1 VSAAQGSNVRHVTVD
16 SDRAGQR
23 LDNFLISLLG
33 NVPRSLVYRLI
44 RTGQV
49 RVNSSRAKP
58 MQKLKA
64 GDLIRVPPVRLDATA
79 EVRIPTG
86 LVATVR
92 SCIVEQNPDFVILDK
107 PAGLAMHGGTG
118 LSYGLMDAIGEI
130 NPNWRPVHRLDRP
143 TSGLLVIACHH
154 QALVALQKAF
164 VGRTVEKRYLALL
177 HGVLPEDRMPV
188 DAPLKK
194 IQDGSGQRRIIVAED
209 GQTAR
214 STFRVLERLAG
225 FTFVEVSIET
235 GRTHQIRAH
244 AASIGYP
251 VAGDEL
257 YNEQTAE
264 RPAAERISQGSSNK
278 AQQRLSQQLSQQLS
292 HRLFLHSH
300 YLRLPWPDDRIFS
313 SPLPDELSEVLVQ
326 LRDKPSATI

>member
-1 VSAAQGSNVRHVTVD
+1 MSSGESLKVRQVTVD

-23 LDNFLISLLG
+23 LDNFLMSILG
-33 NVPRSLVYRLI
+33 QVPRSLVYRLV

-64 GDLIRVPPVRLDATA
+64 GDVVRVPPVRLD
-79 EVRIPTG
+79 EPSQVRMPAG
-86 LVATVR
+86 LVAAVR
-92 SCIVEQNPDFVILDK
+92 SSIIEQNPDFVVLDK
-107 PAGLAMHGGTG
+107 PPGLAMHGGTG

-130 NPNWRPVHRLDRP
+130 NSNWRPVHRLDRP

-154 QALVALQKAF
+154 QALISLQKAF
-164 VGRTVEKRYLALL
+164 VDRSVEKRYLALL
-177 HGVLPEDRMPV
+177 HGVLPEDRVPV

-194 IQDGSGQRRIIVAED
+194 IRDGSGQRRIIVSDD
-209 GQTAR
+209 GQSAR
-214 STFRVLERLAG
+214 STFRVLERLRD
-225 FTFVEVSIET
+225 FTFVEVAIET

-257 YNEQTAE
+257 YNV
-264 RPAAERISQGSSNK
+264 PAASERLSQGSSNGSL
-278 AQQRLSQQLSQQLS
+278 Q
-292 HRLFLHSH
+292 RLFLHSH
-300 YLRLPWPDDRIFS
+300 YLRLPWPEDRIFS
-313 SPLPDELSEVLVQ
+313 SPLPEELGQVLER
-326 LRDKPSATI
+326 LRGTTPNAYEN